1 MCNLILLFIYF
12 NLETDY
18 LQYVQPLALTAL
30 LLLNVNRFNGSTQSP
45 RETFR
50 TNTQHERRQAGRQAG
65 RHFPLRTTTRRFI
78 RRVHVLVYQKGRQA
92 GRQAT
97 LEFKGRGRLL
107 GYRISLIHPPPPFF
121 QLLLLL
127 LLVASQSFRDTIVS
141 QSVSSY

>member
-50 TNTQHERRQAGRQAG
+50 TNTKHERRQAGKQAG

-92 GRQAT
+92 GRP
-97 LEFKGRGRLL
+97 LL
-107 GYRISLIHPPPPFF
+107 NLKAEAGCWAIVYLSYI
-121 QLLLLL
+121 LLLPPSSCCCWLL
-127 LLVASQSFRDTIVS
+127 HSQSFRDTIAS